1 MCELKMIRDLKK
13 MNELAERLNSLMK
26 TALEGQ
32 VQSKKVAQLYAS
44 IAIDESLH
52 ILEAFLFIICEAHAV

>member
-32 VQSKKVAQLYAS
+32 AQSKKVA
-44 IAIDESLH
+44 
-52 ILEAFLFIICEAHAV
+52 